1 MSENG
6 GRVIL
11 VFRKAPE
18 SMYLRQQLFHPPVSF
33 AIFQAVGIIYSHIS
47 CFIHFCKNN
56 KMSCVGK
63 VTGIHGTND
72 GMPLG
77 ELTGYIGGR
86 CLTALGDKPK
96 RSSAF
101 CHQRPGC
108 SLSRHVIAGI
118 FGKHADSI
126 RIPIGIS
133 SEAADHHGKAGRSA
147 AIYCEKIVSICAVPP
162 TFIPL

>member
-47 CFIHFCKNN
+47 
-56 KMSCVGK
+56 
-63 VTGIHGTND
+63 
-72 GMPLG
+72 
-77 ELTGYIGGR
+77 
-86 CLTALGDKPK
+86 K